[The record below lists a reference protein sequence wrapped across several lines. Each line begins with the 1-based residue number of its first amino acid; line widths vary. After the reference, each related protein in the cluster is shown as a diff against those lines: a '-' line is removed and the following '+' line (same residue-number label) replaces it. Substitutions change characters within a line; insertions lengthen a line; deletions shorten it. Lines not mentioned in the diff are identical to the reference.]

1 MRLIARVIVPLLLLA
16 ACSSDPPA
24 PAAPRESAPP
34 EVVAPPEAVEAPA
47 PEVLP
52 ELRTVRFVTEDG
64 VTIVGDLQ
72 AAANPSAPAV
82 ILVHQLGS
90 TRAEWTALRA
100 RLHAAPSITTLA
112 IDMRGHGES
121 TESVGG
127 PLEFHAFDQAA
138 WAATANDVVAA
149 VAFLFGT
156 ESGVS
161 PTRIAAVGASIGSTA
176 VIAAAAREPRIATF
190 VTISPGRA
198 YHGFDALTPMLE
210 LGDRHVL
217 AIVSRDETEGVETA
231 QAIGRITHGDALV
244 IEGTAHGVALFDA
257 EPSTLDRVDGF
268 LRDNLEVA
276 AP

>member
-1 MRLIARVIVPLLLLA
+1 MRLHAHTVVLLVLA
-16 ACSSDPPA
+16 LFGACSSDPPA
-24 PAAPRESAPP
+24 PTAPRESAPA
-34 EVVAPPEAVEAPA
+34 VAPPVVEAPA

-64 VTIVGDLQ
+64 VTIVGDLE
-72 AAANPSAPAV
+72 AAADPNAPAV

-90 TRAEWTALRA
+90 TRAEWSALTA
-100 RLHAAPSITTLA
+100 RLHAAPSVTTLA

-121 TESVGG
+121 TESATG
-127 PLEFHAFDQAA
+127 PLEFHGFDQAA
-138 WAATANDVVAA
+138 WAATANDVIAA
-149 VAFLFGT
+149 VAYLVSD
-156 ESGVS
+156 ESGVR
-161 PTRIAAVGASIGSTA
+161 PPRIAAVGASIGSTA

-257 EPSTLDRVDGF
+257 DPSTLDRVDGF
-268 LRDNLEVA
+268 LRDNLAV
-276 AP
+276 PPT